1 MKIFKIV
8 ISWLTKSFDVGLSV
22 VRFGMHFSLSELITI
37 LKNVIMIKINEVKN
51 FVKNEYGT
59 IFNSIVWSLALVEKC
74 GTDNT

>member
-1 MKIFKIV
+1 
-8 ISWLTKSFDVGLSV
+8 
-22 VRFGMHFSLSELITI
+22 
-37 LKNVIMIKINEVKN
+37 MIRIEEVKN